1 MTTSSKFS
9 WGSWAERAAWTAVQ
23 AFAAVLVIGDLSTL
37 RTAVIAAAA
46 ALLSAVKTLAKERLG
61 S

>member
-9 WGSWAERAAWTAVQ
+9 WGQWGERAGWTAVQ
-23 AFAAVLVIGDLSTL
+23 AFVAGDASTL
-37 RTAVIAAAA
+37 RTAAMAAAA
-46 ALLSAVKTLAKERLG
+46 ATLSAVKSLAKARLG

>member
-1 MTTSSKFS
+1 
-9 WGSWAERAAWTAVQ
+9 VQ
-23 AFAAVLVIGDLSTL
+23 AFAAVIVIGDLSTL
-37 RTAVIAAAA
+37 RTAVIAAGA

>member
-9 WGSWAERAAWTAVQ
+9 WGSWGERAAWTAVQ
-23 AFAAVLVIGDLSTL
+23 AFTAVIIIGDLSTL
-37 RTAVIAAAA
+37 RTAVIAAGA
-46 ALLSAVKTLAKERLG
+46 ALLSAVKTLAREQLG

>member
-9 WGSWAERAAWTAVQ
+9 WGSWGERAAWTAVQ
-23 AFAAVLVIGDLSTL
+23 AFTAVIIIGDLSTL
-37 RTAVIAAAA
+37 RTAVIAAGA
-46 ALLSAVKTLAKERLG
+46 ALLSAVKTLARERLG

>member
-1 MTTSSKFS
+1 MTTSSNFA
-9 WGSWAERAAWTAVQ
+9 WGTGGERAAWTAVQ
-23 AFAAVLVIGDLSTL
+23 AFAAAVIIGDLSTL

-46 ALLSAVKTLAKERLG
+46 ALLSAVKSLAKERLG